1 MLTQFKCLSA
11 YHIVFI
17 PKRRRKLIFGELR
30 RRLGEIFHELAKQK
44 GCEIVEGHLL
54 PDHVHMCVSIP
65 PKYSVSQVVGY
76 IKGKSAIAIARKY
89 MGKRRNYTGESFW
102 ARGYDVSTVGL
113 DEQVVREYI
122 RRQEEEDERL
132 EQLKLSIC

>member
-1 MLTQFKCLSA
+1 M
-11 YHIVFI
+11 
-17 PKRRRKLIFGELR
+17 
-30 RRLGEIFHELAKQK
+30 
-44 GCEIVEGHLL
+44 
-54 PDHVHMCVSIP
+54 
-65 PKYSVSQVVGY
+65 SQVVGY

-102 ARGYDVSTVGL
+102 VRGYDVSTVGL